1 MTKQPKVKSSAIVYS
16 GFFEVKQDI
25 LERVDGHTGT
35 YTSVMMPVPA
45 AVILAQDE
53 NGLWI
58 LNKEYR
64 HPTGQIIL
72 GCCGGRLEKGEA
84 PHIGAQRELFEET
97 GYWSDDIQLLGECYQ
112 CPAITD
118 QIIYYYFANK
128 AKNKGK
134 QTLDPLEYI
143 ETCLMT
149 DQEIQAALYANHPID
164 ASLFTALWLWN
175 NKKHNL
181 KIYDME

>member
-1 MTKQPKVKSSAIVYS
+1 MSKQPKIKSSAIVYS
-16 GFFEVKQDI
+16 GFFNVKQDI
-25 LERVDGHTGT
+25 LERTDGHTGT
-35 YTSVMMPVPA
+35 YTSLNMPVPA
-45 AVILAQDE
+45 TIVLAKDE

-72 GCCGGRLEKGEA
+72 GCCGGRLEENEDPLIA
-84 PHIGAQRELFEET
+84 AQRELFEET
-97 GYWSDDIQLLGECYQ
+97 GYWSDDIRLLGQCYQ

-118 QIIYYYFANK
+118 QIIYYYFAAN

-143 ETCLMT
+143 EPCLMT
-149 DQEIQAALYANHPID
+149 DEEVQTALKSKHPID
-164 ASLFTALWLWN
+164 AALFTALWLW
-175 NKKHNL
+175 KA
-181 KIYDME
+181 EQS